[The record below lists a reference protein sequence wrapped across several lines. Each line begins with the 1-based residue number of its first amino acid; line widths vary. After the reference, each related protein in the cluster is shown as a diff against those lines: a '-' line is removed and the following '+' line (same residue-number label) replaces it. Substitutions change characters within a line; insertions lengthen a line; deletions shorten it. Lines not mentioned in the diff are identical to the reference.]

1 MEQQM
6 NANFDRPTP
15 EDDPIILV
23 REGHKLW
30 QEGQKERAIAI
41 FKKAEQLNPEYT
53 HAWIDLTLGKNILKP
68 KAQEISVR
76 EKPRKGSKIDLTKA
90 AINICDKLIE
100 LDSKNYLA
108 WYLEGDALLK
118 IEQYREAIACYKKAI
133 SIDPFLSSG
142 WPARVMKLKNMQLK
156 KEAIELC
163 SAVFYA
169 LKEKADDSS
178 QLNSYTRKKFN
189 KTRRKL
195 EEILLS
201 FKQE

>member
-1 MEQQM
+1 M
-6 NANFDRPTP
+6 NANFDRPIP

-23 REGHKLW
+23 REGHQLW

-53 HAWIDLTLGKNILKP
+53 SAWINLTLGKNILNPAP
-68 KAQEISVR
+68 KEISVR
-76 EKPRKGSKIDLTKA
+76 ETPRKGSKIDLTKA

-100 LDSKNYLA
+100 LDSNNYLA

-118 IEQYREAIACYKKAI
+118 TEKYEEAMACYKKAI
-133 SIDPFLSSG
+133 SINPFLSSG

-156 KEAIELC
+156 TEAIELC

-169 LKEKADDSS
+169 LKERVNDFSQFNSS
-178 QLNSYTRKKFN
+178 TKKKFN
-189 KTRRKL
+189 KTRIKL
-195 EEILLS
+195 EEILLN

>member
-1 MEQQM
+1 M
-6 NANFDRPTP
+6 NGNFDGPIP

-23 REGHKLW
+23 REGHQLW
-30 QEGQKERAIAI
+30 EEGQQERAIAI
-41 FKKAEQLNPEYT
+41 FKKAERINPEYT
-53 HAWIDLTLGKNILKP
+53 RAWINLTLGQNILNPTP
-68 KAQEISVR
+68 KEISVR
-76 EKPRKGSKIDLTKA
+76 EKPQKRSKIDLTKA

-100 LDSKNYLA
+100 LDSNNYLA

-118 IEQYREAIACYKKAI
+118 IKQYREAIACYKKAI

-156 KEAIELC
+156 TEAIELC

-169 LKEKADDSS
+169 LKQKVDDSS

-189 KTRRKL
+189 KTRIKL
-195 EEILLS
+195 EEILLN